1 MIENM
6 EDRIMYEE
14 VIEKINTADYEDA
27 YKLIVD
33 IKKKSS
39 NYDGELA
46 ILEAETCYQ
55 MEYRQ
60 EMFHAIGKGIQI
72 EPENYELFFLLGNY
86 YMDVNLQQAYLCYE
100 QAEFYCEN
108 HEDLDIILE
117 QKNKLVQQGVNIPEL
132 SIVILSY
139 NACREMKLCLESLKK
154 TVPVSNQ
161 IIVIDNAS
169 TNQDDGEGVV
179 EYLQQQDNILL
190 ICNKQNV
197 GFPAGCNQGIK
208 LAEPYNDILLLN
220 NDTIVF
226 PNSIFWLRMG
236 LYENCKVGATGSMSS
251 RIGNYQQ
258 IQEQFG
264 SLEEYE
270 QYARKVNIPMDSPY
284 ESRIRLAGFAMML
297 KRQALDMVGLLDER
311 FSPGNYEDDD
321 LSLRLLLN
329 DYKLLVCKNS
339 FIFHF
344 SAKSFGKNLDNYY
357 RILTE
362 NEKVFRQKWKI
373 DINYYSQ
380 IRMELQPFLRKNE
393 QQINI
398 LEVGCGMGATLGY
411 LRDTLAPCNVYGVE
425 LNSMAASYAKH
436 YIPNIIQ
443 GNIETMDLN
452 CYEEN
457 MFDYILLPDVLE
469 HLHDPEAVLN
479 KLKKYL
485 KPSGFIVASIPNIMH
500 YSVMLELLKG
510 NFTYEDSG
518 ILDRTHIHFFTLQEI
533 FKMFMCC
540 GFEIVETQ
548 GKHLDIVLSE
558 TDEEIYRQLM
568 QIPGVASE
576 INFQVYQY
584 MVKARIK

>member
-1 MIENM
+1 
-6 EDRIMYEE
+6 MYEE
-14 VIEKINTADYEDA
+14 VIEKINAEDYEAA
-27 YKLIVD
+27 YKLIID
-33 IKKKSS
+33 IKKSDHYEGK
-39 NYDGELA
+39 LA

-55 MEYRQ
+55 MGYRQ
-60 EMFHAIGKGIQI
+60 EMFNAISKGIQI

-108 HEDLDIILE
+108 HEDLEIILE
-117 QKNKLVQQGVNIPEL
+117 QKHKLVQQNISVPEL

-154 TVPVSNQ
+154 TVPASCQ

-169 TNQDDGEGVV
+169 TNEDDGEGVV

-190 ICNKQNV
+190 VCNKKNI

-208 LAEPYNDILLLN
+208 LADPYNDILLLN

-226 PNSIFWLRMG
+226 ANSIFWLRMG
-236 LYENCKVGATGSMSS
+236 LYENCKVGATGSISS

-258 IQEQFG
+258 IREQFG
-264 SLEEYE
+264 TLGEYE
-270 QYARKVNIPMDSPY
+270 QYAKKVNIPMNTPY

-297 KRQALDMVGLLDER
+297 KRQALDTIGLLDER
-311 FSPGNYEDDD
+311 FSPGNFEDDD
-321 LSLRLLLN
+321 LSMRLLLN
-329 DYKLLVCKNS
+329 DYKLLLCKNS

-357 RILTE
+357 RILEE
-362 NEKVFRQKWKI
+362 NEKKFQKKWKI
-373 DINYYSQ
+373 DINYYSE
-380 IRMELQPFLRKNE
+380 IRMELRPFLTNNE
-393 QQINI
+393 QPINI

-411 LRDTLAPCNVYGVE
+411 LRDTMAPCNVYGVE
-425 LNSMAASYAKH
+425 LNSTVASYAKH
-436 YIPNIIQ
+436 YIPNIMQ

-452 CYEEN
+452 GYKEG
-457 MFDYILLPDVLE
+457 MFDYILFPDVLE

-479 KLKKYL
+479 KMKRYL
-485 KPSGFIVASIPNIMH
+485 KSSGFIVASIPNIMH
-500 YSVMLELLKG
+500 YSVVLDLLKG

-533 FKMFMCC
+533 IKMFVRC
-540 GFEIVETQ
+540 GFEIVDTQ
-548 GKHLDIVLSE
+548 GIHMDIVRSE
-558 TDEEIYRQLM
+558 TDEEIYRQLLE
-568 QIPGVASE
+568 IPGVASE
-576 INFQVYQY
+576 INFNVYQY
-584 MVKARIK
+584 IVKARIK